1 MKFTPQKF
9 DELLE
14 LAQSDPEA
22 LERYR
27 QQQIEL
33 TLSEAPECIRARLE
47 GLQFQI
53 DAQRSLH
60 HNPMGTCI
68 KLSQMMQD
76 SFQQLQ
82 AMLERLTDGSLL
94 DNIAPPKQP
103 QKSAKILPFSANSPT
118 SR

>member
-27 QQQIEL
+27 QQQIEE
-33 TLSEAPECIRARLE
+33 TLSEAPEYIRARLQ

-53 DAQRSLH
+53 DAQRRLH
-60 HNPMGTCI
+60 HNPMGSCI
-68 KLSQMMQD
+68 KLSQMMQE

-82 AMLERLTDGSLL
+82 EMLDRLTDSHVLNNL
-94 DNIAPPKQP
+94 EATEQP
-103 QKSAKILPFSANSPT
+103 QKSAKILPFSASSRT
-118 SR
+118 SG